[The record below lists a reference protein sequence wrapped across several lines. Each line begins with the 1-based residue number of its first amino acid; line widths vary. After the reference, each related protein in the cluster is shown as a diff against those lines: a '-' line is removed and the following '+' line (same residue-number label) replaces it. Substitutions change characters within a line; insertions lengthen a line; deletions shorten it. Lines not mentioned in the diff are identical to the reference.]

1 MVLSVIIL
9 DQFIISFERLL
20 PLFLDIVSA
29 ILFIILVI
37 MFKISRRQ

>member
-1 MVLSVIIL
+1 MALSVIIL
-9 DQFIISFERLL
+9 DQFIISLKRLL
-20 PLFLDIVSA
+20 PLFIDIVSA